1 MRCSRNGAWTLRL
14 EWTTPA
20 ADELEAAQTYYH
32 ELNPIAAR
40 MLARRIVEA
49 ARRLRSHPQIGRLG
63 LRAGTREWVVVRTP
77 YLLVY
82 RTTPQAVQIL
92 HVWHGA
98 QDWTQRDEGP
108 GASA

>member
-1 MRCSRNGAWTLRL
+1 MLRL

-20 ADELEAAQTYYH
+20 ADALEAAQSYYQ

-49 ARRLRSHPQIGRLG
+49 ARRLRQNPQMGRVG
-63 LRAGTREWVVVRTP
+63 LREGTREWVVARTP

-82 RTTPQAVQIL
+82 RATPQTLEIL
-92 HVWHGA
+92 HVRHGA
-98 QDWTQRDEGP
+98 QDWLGKVD
-108 GASA
+108 